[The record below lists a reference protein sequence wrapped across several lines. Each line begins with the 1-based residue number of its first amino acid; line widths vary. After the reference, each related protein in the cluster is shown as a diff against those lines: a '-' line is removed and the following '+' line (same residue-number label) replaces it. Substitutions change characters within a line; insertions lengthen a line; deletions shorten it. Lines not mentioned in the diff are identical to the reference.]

1 MTDVELRVA
10 RLEQELAAIKEKT
23 SFFTVI
29 YEKFDNTLEKLERM
43 VEDRRSDTND
53 DLKDVYRKIED
64 TENKIM
70 SEMEKMR
77 AEMKEQ
83 HRIEN
88 RKIDDLNRWRWIV
101 MGGAAVV
108 GWILS
113 KVAGHLTG

>member
-29 YEKFDNTLEKLERM
+29 YEKFDNTLEKLEQM
-43 VEDRRSDTND
+43 IEDRRSDANN
-53 DLKDVYRKIED
+53 DLKDVYRKIDD
-64 TENKIM
+64 TESKLMAELEKI
-70 SEMEKMR
+70 R
-77 AEMKEQ
+77 YDMKRQ
-83 HRIEN
+83 HEVEN

-101 MGGAAVV
+101 MGGAAVI

-113 KVAGHLTG
+113 KVANHLAG